1 MPLGS
6 FVRKFEYKSGIAK
19 HDKNNWS
26 QQVYRIINR
35 RNVNTQDRPTRYTI
49 QKLNPNQTGVNF
61 GTVDPNTPPYNHSL
75 YRELLNQVFI

>member
-1 MPLGS
+1 MIKIIGLN
-6 FVRKFEYKSGIAK
+6 KFIELLT
-19 HDKNNWS
+19 DL
-26 QQVYRIINR
+26 
-35 RNVNTQDRPTRYTI
+35 PTRYTI